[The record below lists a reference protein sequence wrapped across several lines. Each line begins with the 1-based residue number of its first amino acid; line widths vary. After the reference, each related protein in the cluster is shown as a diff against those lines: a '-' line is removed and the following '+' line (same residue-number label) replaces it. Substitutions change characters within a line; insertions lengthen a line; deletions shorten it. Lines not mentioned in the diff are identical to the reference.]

1 MKITFINPDLRG
13 FELRILEKDLQ
24 RGLMGKDAEV
34 FKLVA
39 NDGESLLNEIYTV
52 HNTDTFGNDKV
63 LKIKL
68 LGNKRL
74 GIRREKYRAYITCL
88 DI

>member
-1 MKITFINPDLRG
+1 
-13 FELRILEKDLQ
+13 
-24 RGLMGKDAEV
+24 MGKDAEV

-88 DI
+88 DIQGAKTLVLKNKRKTYMILEIFREYP